1 MKTLLMNFC
10 SFERFVNASR
20 LGDMSFKVFFSGIH
34 TVLSLC
40 TCYCCWSVVRSI
52 AHCNVY
58 MYMYIRMY
66 ITNSKKTWKCA
77 KNIIAWELVVVIAI
91 ISWYKHTSCT
101 RIYYIHIVYDIKRE
115 NTHLLFLSLSI
126 LNNAPFKL
134 CSERTFRVAGYWKLN
149 TYIGDLREFC

>member
-1 MKTLLMNFC
+1 
-10 SFERFVNASR
+10 
-20 LGDMSFKVFFSGIH
+20 MSFKVFFSGIH

-58 MYMYIRMY
+58 ICICTYVCILR
-66 ITNSKKTWKCA
+66 IVKKNMKMC